1 MAGFNQS
8 KYIQEYMKQHY
19 KEIKIRVRPEIAADF
34 DRLAAASGLSRSA
47 AIVAAVRYCL
57 DNNIDIGA
65 AAAACEGSGADPAAG
80 CEGAGLDP

>member
-57 DNNIDIGA
+57 NNNIDIGA
-65 AAAACEGSGADPAAG
+65 AAAREGSGADPAAG